1 MGRIAVVTSGKGGAG
16 KSTVS
21 AGLGYALAAAG
32 AKVLLVDGDA
42 GLRSLDL
49 MLGVGQDIVLDLSDI
64 FAGNCE
70 PLRAVY
76 PSGYNPNLSLLPA
89 PARLEGLCSPH
100 DLRRL
105 CRGFAR
111 LYDFVLI
118 DCPAG
123 TGAGF
128 ETAVAAADT
137 ALVVTT
143 PDLICAR
150 DAGLVADLLDEAG
163 VPARLIINR
172 VRVAPVLQGKMP
184 DLDTIIDT
192 AGVQLIGV
200 IPEDEQLTIAVA
212 NGRPL
217 PDNGTAA
224 ACFRNIARRFCGDD
238 VPLLPL
244 QKM

>member
-32 AKVLLVDGDA
+32 ASVLLVDGDA

-49 MLGVGQDIVLDLSDI
+49 MLGIGQDVVLDLSDI

-70 PLRAVY
+70 PVKAVY
-76 PSGYNPNLSLLPA
+76 TSRFSDRLALLPA
-89 PARLEGLCSPH
+89 PSRLEGLCSPA

-123 TGAGF
+123 TGTGF
-128 ETAVAAADT
+128 ETAVAAAES

-150 DAGLVADLLDEAG
+150 DAGLVADMLEDAG

-172 VRVAPVLQGKMP
+172 IRVSPVLQGKMP

-192 AGVQLIGV
+192 AGVQLIGA
-200 IPEDEQLTIAVA
+200 IPEDEALTIAVA

-217 PDNGTAA
+217 PENGVAA
-224 ACFRNIARRFCGDD
+224 ACFRNIARRFCGDN
-238 VPLLPL
+238 VPLMPL
-244 QKM
+244 QKL

>member
-1 MGRIAVVTSGKGGAG
+1 M
-16 KSTVS
+16 
-21 AGLGYALAAAG
+21 
-32 AKVLLVDGDA
+32 
-42 GLRSLDL
+42 
-49 MLGVGQDIVLDLSDI
+49 
-64 FAGNCE
+64 
-70 PLRAVY
+70 
-76 PSGYNPNLSLLPA
+76 
-89 PARLEGLCSPH
+89 
-100 DLRRL
+100 
-105 CRGFAR
+105 
-111 LYDFVLI
+111 
-118 DCPAG
+118 
-123 TGAGF
+123 
-128 ETAVAAADT
+128 
-137 ALVVTT
+137 
-143 PDLICAR
+143 PDLASVR
-150 DAGLVADLLDEAG
+150 TMFYNKDLLEEAG
-163 VPARLIINR
+163 VSARLIINR